1 MKIMII
7 MQYFLTNNEEML
19 CVNFFYEVL
28 DIMISEIGR
37 FNQGSRQYLTLLGD
51 LQNRK
56 MADESKLT
64 SIVKSF
70 CLDPIALK
78 TEWTL
83 LINNHVI
90 DVTKPYLILQHLAE
104 KEKWCLCWPH
114 LAFKDVVYNP
124 IHKCHLWKVFFKIKS
139 AEI

>member
-1 MKIMII
+1 M
-7 MQYFLTNNEEML
+7 F
-19 CVNFFYEVL
+19 CVNFYEVL

-78 TEWTL
+78 TEWAL
-83 LINNHVI
+83 LINDHVI

-104 KEKWCLCWPH
+104 KEK
-114 LAFKDVVYNP
+114 
-124 IHKCHLWKVFFKIKS
+124 
-139 AEI
+139 

>member
-7 MQYFLTNNEEML
+7 MQYFLTNNEEMF

-64 SIVKSF
+64 SIV
-70 CLDPIALK
+70 
-78 TEWTL
+78 
-83 LINNHVI
+83 
-90 DVTKPYLILQHLAE
+90 
-104 KEKWCLCWPH
+104 
-114 LAFKDVVYNP
+114 
-124 IHKCHLWKVFFKIKS
+124 
-139 AEI
+139 